1 MARSLSV
8 DLRRRVVGAIEGGS
22 SCRAAAQR
30 FGVSASSAI
39 RWRAQERREGDIRP
53 KLQGGDRH
61 SQRIEAHAELILS
74 AVAARSDITLSELR
88 EQLMER
94 GVAVAVATLWRFF
107 KRRKITRN
115 RKSAHAAEQR
125 RSTVNAARERWFEGQ
140 LDLDPTRIVFIDETA
155 ANTKMAR
162 LYGRAPRGER
172 CRAAVPHGHW
182 KTTTFTAGLRYDGIA
197 APMVL
202 DGPMNG
208 EAFLAY
214 VEQALVPELRPRDI
228 VIMDNL
234 PAHKVHGVRKAI
246 EAAGASLR
254 YLPPYSPDFNPI
266 EMAFAKLKALLRAA
280 AARTI
285 PDLWQAIANALRCF
299 TPQECANYLA
309 AAGYDAI

>member
-1 MARSLSV
+1 M
-8 DLRRRVVGAIEGGS
+8 
-22 SCRAAAQR
+22 
-30 FGVSASSAI
+30 
-39 RWRAQERREGDIRP
+39 
-53 KLQGGDRH
+53 
-61 SQRIEAHAELILS
+61 
-74 AVAARSDITLSELR
+74 
-88 EQLMER
+88 
-94 GVAVAVATLWRFF
+94 
-107 KRRKITRN
+107 
-115 RKSAHAAEQR
+115 
-125 RSTVNAARERWFEGQ
+125 NAAREAWFEGQ

-234 PAHKVHGVRKAI
+234 PAHKVHGVSQAI
-246 EAAGASLR
+246 EGAGASLR

-266 EMAFAKLKALLRAA
+266 EMAFAKLKPCCAPRPPEPSPTSGKPSPTPFVAS
-280 AARTI
+280 
-285 PDLWQAIANALRCF
+285 PHKNAPIISP
-299 TPQECANYLA
+299 PQDTMQYERKFL
-309 AAGYDAI
+309 

>member
-1 MARSLSV
+1 M
-8 DLRRRVVGAIEGGS
+8 
-22 SCRAAAQR
+22 
-30 FGVSASSAI
+30 
-39 RWRAQERREGDIRP
+39 
-53 KLQGGDRH
+53 
-61 SQRIEAHAELILS
+61 
-74 AVAARSDITLSELR
+74 
-88 EQLMER
+88 
-94 GVAVAVATLWRFF
+94 
-107 KRRKITRN
+107 
-115 RKSAHAAEQR
+115 
-125 RSTVNAARERWFEGQ
+125 NAAREAWFEGQ

-172 CRAAVPHGHW
+172 CRCHRGPTPVTDAREA
-182 KTTTFTAGLRYDGIA
+182 LRHDRIA

-214 VEQALVPELRPRDI
+214 VEQALVPELRPGDI

-234 PAHKVHGVRKAI
+234 PAHKVHGVRQAI

-266 EMAFAKLKALLRAA
+266 EMAFAKLKAALRAA
-280 AARTI
+280 EARTI
-285 PDLWQAIANALRCF
+285 PDLWQAIADALRRF

-309 AAGYDAI
+309 AAGYDAT